1 MDSKTKAIRMIDSLM
16 PYLSN
21 RVRIIYNGEFFVNGI
36 KCTIDNVREVVISEY
51 EKRGEVTSS
60 S

>member
-16 PYLSN
+16 TYLSMN
-21 RVRIIYNGEFFVNGI
+21 VRIIYNGDFYVNGI

-51 EKRGEVTSS
+51 EKRRDAASAS
-60 S
+60 